1 MSITASP
8 LLAEN
13 VLLDLRGRILT
24 GQLAPGEALSVPALA
39 RDLGVSRSPVR
50 DAVQQLISEGVA
62 THTPYAGARVARIDD
77 GQLADAFAVRR
88 ELDGLAAGLAAGRI
102 SAGALAVLHT
112 SLEMQRARLAATAD
126 EVEDRLADIAFHAA
140 IRDAAGNPT
149 LVGTLARLD
158 TVTHLYRSAMWND
171 AANRRYAYDEHA
183 RIVDGLDRGD
193 ATAAREA
200 AVAHVDGVLRR
211 MLRRPE

>member
-1 MSITASP
+1 MSAIASP
-8 LLAEN
+8 LLAES

-24 GQLAPGEALSVPALA
+24 GHLAPGEALSVPALA
-39 RDLGVSRSPVR
+39 RELGVSRSPVR

-77 GQLADAFAVRR
+77 ARLADAFAVRR
-88 ELDGLAAGLAAGRI
+88 ELDGLAAQLAADRI
-102 SAGALAVLHT
+102 SAGALAALRT
-112 SLEMQRARLAATAD
+112 SLEMQCERLGAPAD

-149 LVGTLARLD
+149 LGATLARLD